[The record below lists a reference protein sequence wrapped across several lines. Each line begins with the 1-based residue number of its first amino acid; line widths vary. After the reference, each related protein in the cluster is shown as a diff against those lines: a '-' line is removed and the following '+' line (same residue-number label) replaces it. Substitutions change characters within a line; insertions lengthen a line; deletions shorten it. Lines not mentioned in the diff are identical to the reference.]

1 MEVIAHFE
9 AQGWEVKAGYYLTH
23 KLDMCRLLFNDI
35 LTFCSDLKKVAIKS
49 LCAEYDLY
57 PPTTANTEE
66 QCIAAVKKKADD
78 LLSMARYL
86 HGEPDG
92 QGRASNFAHRA
103 LKNICLTFYYS
114 NTSKCLHQFAEFQ
127 EYVPY
132 RALALVTAM
141 VHVLL
146 SSFRK
151 HGIDN
156 SAQVNSQDVDEAYTM
171 LNETILDVLDHP
183 HHSPKLNAMLTDWA
197 QSGMT
202 GYVMKHKLMEHM
214 RNEFTPILDFVEIL

>member
-35 LTFCSDLKKVAIKS
+35 LTLRSNLKKVAIKS
-49 LCAEYDLY
+49 LHADCDLY
-57 PPTTANTEE
+57 PPTTAKTEE
-66 QCIAAVKKKADD
+66 QRIAAVKKKADD
-78 LLSMARYL
+78 LLNMARYL
-86 HGEPDG
+86 RGEPDG

-103 LKNICLTFYYS
+103 LKNICLAFYYS
-114 NTSKCLHQFAEFQ
+114 NLSKCLRQFTEFQ

-132 RALALVTAM
+132 RVLALVATM
-141 VHVLL
+141 VHALL

-156 SAQVNSQDVDEAYTM
+156 SAQVNLQDVDEAYTA
-171 LNETILDVLDHP
+171 LNKMILDVLDHP
-183 HHSPKLNAMLTDWA
+183 HHGLKLNVLLTDWA
-197 QSGMT
+197 QSGM
-202 GYVMKHKLMEHM
+202 YVSV
-214 RNEFTPILDFVEIL
+214 RIDY

>member
-9 AQGWEVKAGYYLTH
+9 AQGWEVKAGYYLAH

-35 LTFCSDLKKVAIKS
+35 LTFCSDLKKAVIKS
-49 LCAEYDLY
+49 LHADYELY
-57 PPTTANTEE
+57 PPATTKTEE
-66 QCIAAVKKKADD
+66 QHIEAVKNKAND

-86 HGEPDG
+86 CGEPDD
-92 QGRASNFAHRA
+92 QGRASNFTHRA
-103 LKNICLTFYYS
+103 LKNICLAFYYG
-114 NTSKCLHQFAEFQ
+114 NTSKCLHQFLEFQ

-141 VHVLL
+141 VHALL

-156 SAQVNSQDVDEAYTM
+156 SAQINSQDVEDAYAA
-171 LNETILDVLDHP
+171 LNEAISDVLDHP
-183 HHSPKLNAMLTDWA
+183 HHGLKLNVMLADWA
-197 QSGMT
+197 WSGMT
-202 GYVMKHKLMEHM
+202 SYVTKHKPTEHT
-214 RNEFTPILDFVEIL
+214 RNEFAPILD